1 MSTTNAKTHGK
12 QLSNTWRQPTRRN
25 PQMLPDDSPAHRQ
38 ISIAKK
44 KFTAGSTLRP
54 TSQEQRAWAPREK
67 QAKQG
72 FGSFHII
79 AGNA

>member
-1 MSTTNAKTHGK
+1 M
-12 QLSNTWRQPTRRN
+12 P
-25 PQMLPDDSPAHRQ
+25 PDDSPAHRQ
-38 ISIAKK
+38 ISIAKLNL
-44 KFTAGSTLRP
+44 TGGSTLRP

-72 FGSFHII
+72 SGSFHIT